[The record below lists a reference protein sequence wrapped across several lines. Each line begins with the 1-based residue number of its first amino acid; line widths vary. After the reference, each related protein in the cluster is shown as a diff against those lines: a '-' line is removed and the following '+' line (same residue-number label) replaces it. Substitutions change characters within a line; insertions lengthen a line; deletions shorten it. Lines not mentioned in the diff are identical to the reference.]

1 MIFSGPP
8 GPKLTA
14 EALVASEKVGEGGPG
29 VELRLVIP
37 KANSR
42 SERDLLEGI
51 VTQVMGKDNEDP
63 YGCVS
68 VPAPHIYYIT
78 IYVYYCTLT

>member
-8 GPKLTA
+8 GPKWSA
-14 EALVASEKVGEGGPG
+14 EGLVASEKVGEGGPG

-37 KANSR
+37 KASSR

-51 VTQVMGKDNEDP
+51 VTQVTTGKDNEA
-63 YGCVS
+63 S
-68 VPAPHIYYIT
+68 VWL
-78 IYVYYCTLT
+78 CF